1 MGDLRV
7 HTLAVKVGHDQ
18 RKGAGARTHEPA
30 TDDAAP
36 EPVVEDTEADTTLHQ
51 PAAASQH

>member
-36 EPVVEDTEADTTLHQ
+36 EPVVEDTEAVTTLHQ
-51 PAAASQH
+51 PAAASHH